1 MINAVGGSALAE
13 PATTF
18 LPEQEAFG
26 FAPYDHFPAGKTG
39 DPAKAKEL
47 LAEAGSKDGLTI
59 TLTHSNAQNRQTNP
73 EVATAVQQALAA
85 AGITVKLEGLENNA
99 FNEKRWDVK
108 NTPGFLLA
116 LMAPLFAHLTGQD
129 PNTYHDDLV
138 DSARGGV
145 PLGSFGGIS
154 AEHWLGVEPGTGRDL
169 FTRLLHGA
177 RISLLVALGATF
189 VQVLVGVGVGLA
201 AALGGRFAGGAV
213 SRFTDVMIA
222 LPMLVIAIALTAV
235 VPAGFPR
242 PLLLILVIGL
252 LDWGAVARLVRAQT
266 LSLKGLDFVDAAR
279 LSGSGTLRIARRE
292 LLPSL
297 AAPLI
302 TLAAIKVPTAIVAEA
317 SLSFLG
323 VGVKPPTPSW
333 GQMLSSAQ
341 TWFRADP
348 AYVLLPAGLLFVTV
362 LAFTVLGDAVRTAL
376 DPREDS
382 RLRIGTRKERTG

>member
-1 MINAVGGSALAE
+1 M
-13 PATTF
+13 T
-18 LPEQEAFG
+18 
-26 FAPYDHFPAGKTG
+26 
-39 DPAKAKEL
+39 L
-47 LAEAGSKDGLTI
+47 LAQQSASGPGVT
-59 TLTHSNAQNRQTNP
+59 APGPGVARQILRRLRGRP
-73 EVATAVQQALAA
+73 SAVAVAAVLALL
-85 AGITVKLEGLENNA
+85 V
-99 FNEKRWDVK
+99 
-108 NTPGFLLA
+108 LLA
-116 LMAPLFAHLTGQD
+116 LTAPLFAQLTGQD
-129 PNTYHDDLV
+129 PNAYHDELV

-154 AEHWLGVEPGTGRDL
+154 GEHWLGVEPGTGRDL
-169 FTRLLHGA
+169 FTRLLYGA
-177 RISLLVALGATF
+177 RISLLVALGATL

-201 AALGGRFAGGAV
+201 AALGGRFAGQLV

-222 LPMLVIAIALTAV
+222 LPLLVVAIALTAV
-235 VPAGFPR
+235 VPPGFPR

-252 LDWGAVARLVRAQT
+252 LDWGGLARMVRAQT
-266 LSLKGLDFVDAAR
+266 LSLKELDFVDAAR
-279 LSGSGTLRIARRE
+279 LSGNGTLRIARRE

-297 AAPLI
+297 AAPVI
-302 TLAAIKVPTAIVAEA
+302 TLAAIKVPTAMVVEA

-348 AYVLLPAGLLFVTV
+348 TYVLLPAGLLFVTV

-382 RLRIGTRKERTG
+382 RLRVGTRKERTA

>member
-1 MINAVGGSALAE
+1 M
-13 PATTF
+13 T
-18 LPEQEAFG
+18 
-26 FAPYDHFPAGKTG
+26 
-39 DPAKAKEL
+39 L
-47 LAEAGSKDGLTI
+47 LAQQSAAGPGVT
-59 TLTHSNAQNRQTNP
+59 APGPGAGRQVWRRLRARP
-73 EVATAVQQALAA
+73 SAVAA
-85 AGITVKLEGLENNA
+85 AAVLALL
-99 FNEKRWDVK
+99 V
-108 NTPGFLLA
+108 LLA
-116 LMAPLFAHLTGQD
+116 ITAPLFAHLTGQD
-129 PNTYHDDLV
+129 PNAYHDELV

-154 AEHWLGVEPGTGRDL
+154 GEHWLGVEPGTGRDL
-169 FTRLLHGA
+169 FTRLLYGA
-177 RISLLVALGATF
+177 RVSLLVALGATA

-201 AALGGRFAGGAV
+201 AALGGRFAGQVV

-222 LPMLVIAIALTAV
+222 LPLLVIAIALTAV
-235 VPAGFPR
+235 VPPGFPR
-242 PLLLILVIGL
+242 PLLLIFVIGL
-252 LDWGAVARLVRAQT
+252 LDWGGVARMVRAQT
-266 LSLKGLDFVDAAR
+266 LSLKELDFVDAAR
-279 LSGSGTLRIARRE
+279 LSGNGTLRIARRE

-297 AAPLI
+297 AAPVI
-302 TLAAIKVPTAIVAEA
+302 TLAAIKVPTAMVVEA

-382 RLRIGTRKERTG
+382 RLRVGTRKERKA